1 MQTLP
6 QQESELLEL
15 ARSGDAQAF
24 SELVEIY
31 QRPVYNL
38 CYRMLGNAQEAEDA
52 AQEAFLRA
60 FNGIKRYD
68 PDRKFAT
75 WLLSIAANY
84 CIDQHRR
91 KKFVNVD
98 IEAVSSAELA
108 ERKPGVEKKMIEQEA
123 SEEIQALLAGLSEK
137 DRAAIVLHYWYD
149 YSYREIADQ
158 LELSESAVKSRLHR
172 ARRSLAVAKQDQM
185 AQSTMSTR
193 RQHETAPA

>member
-1 MQTLP
+1 MP
-6 QQESELLEL
+6 QHESEWLEL
-15 ARSGDAQAF
+15 ARNGDAQAF

-91 KKFVNVD
+91 KRFVNVD
-98 IEAVSSAELA
+98 LDAIPSGELS
-108 ERKPGVEKKMIEQEA
+108 ERKPGIEKKMIEQEA
-123 SEEIQALLAGLSEK
+123 SDEVQALLAGLSEK

-149 YSYREIADQ
+149 YSYREIAHQ

-172 ARRSLAVAKQDQM
+172 ARRSLALAKQDQM
-185 AQSTMSTR
+185 AQSAIAGR
-193 RQHETAPA
+193 RRHETAAA